1 MSKGGVIT
9 EVMTATAT
17 ITVYIAGV
25 STPRLS
31 PNRARMI
38 SIPPRA
44 FIPKATAKASRNS
57 SPPSFPPKSA
67 PAILAVHATP
77 STINGT

>member
-1 MSKGGVIT
+1 MIT
-9 EVMTATAT
+9 EVTTATAT

-31 PNRARMI
+31 PNKARMI

-44 FIPKATAKASRNS
+44 FIPKATARASRNS
-57 SPPSFPPKSA
+57 SPPSLPPSA
-67 PAILAVHATP
+67 PAIFAVHATP
-77 STINGT
+77 STISGT